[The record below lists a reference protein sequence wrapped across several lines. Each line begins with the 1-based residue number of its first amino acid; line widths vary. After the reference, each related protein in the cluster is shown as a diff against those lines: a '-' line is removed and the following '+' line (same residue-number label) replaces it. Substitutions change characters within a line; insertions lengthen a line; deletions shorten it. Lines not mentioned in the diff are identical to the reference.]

1 MSLRIINEEQRLV
14 SRQIS
19 DAKVWFRTMQEPRTK
34 RTELSVQVQSGSVH
48 DYWAVSSVL
57 GSTISKP
64 LRTRFEPVR
73 TELSTDI
80 FFVIL
85 GTQLTIKY
93 VKYFMTSV
101 QNRSLKVI
109 D

>member
-1 MSLRIINEEQRLV
+1 MPKFGSEL
-14 SRQIS
+14 
-19 DAKVWFRTMQEPRTK
+19 MQEPRTE
-34 RTELSVQVQSGSVH
+34 RTELSVQVQSSSVH
-48 DYWAVSSVL
+48 DYWAVGLVL
-57 GSTISKP
+57 GSTISKL
-64 LRTRFEPVR
+64 LRTGFEPVR

-85 GTQLTIKY
+85 GAQLTIKY
-93 VKYFMTSV
+93 VKYFTTSV

>member
-1 MSLRIINEEQRLV
+1 MPKFSYEL
-14 SRQIS
+14 
-19 DAKVWFRTMQEPRTK
+19 MQEPRTE

-48 DYWAVSSVL
+48 DYWAVGSVL
-57 GSTISKP
+57 GSTISKL
-64 LRTRFEPVR
+64 LRTGFEPVR
-73 TELSTDI
+73 TKLSTDI

-85 GTQLTIKY
+85 EAQLTIKY
-93 VKYFMTSV
+93 VKYFMTSL